1 MTNTFKRVLL
11 STAALLILGSAS
23 SFANTVLKVG
33 ATPVPHAEILN
44 AVKDKLAKEGIDLKV
59 VDFTDYV
66 TPNLAL
72 ADGELDA
79 NYFQHKPYLDK
90 FCEEK
95 GLKLNVA
102 GGVHVEPIGVFS
114 AKLKSIDDIPNKATV
129 AIPNDPSNGGRALIL
144 LHNAGII
151 TLNDPTNLYA
161 TEFDVAKNPKKLK
174 FKTLEAA
181 QLPRV
186 LKDVDFAVI
195 NGATEFDVA
204 KNPKKLKFK
213 TLEAAQLPRVLKDVD
228 FAVINGN
235 YALEAGLNPAEDSLL
250 LEGKESPYTNI
261 VAVKA
266 GDEKREEIVKLINA
280 LNSPETAEFIN
291 TTYKGAVVG
300 KESPYTNIVAVKA
313 GDEKR
318 EEIVK
323 LINALNS
330 PETAEFINTTYKG
343 AVVPAF

>member
-11 STAALLILGSAS
+11 ATTALVVLGTTAI
-23 SFANTVLKVG
+23 ANTILKVG
-33 ATPVPHAEILN
+33 ATPVPHAEVLN
-44 AVKDKLAKEGIDLKV
+44 AVKDKLAKEGIDLEV

-95 GLKLNVA
+95 GLKLAVA
-102 GGVHVEPIGVFS
+102 GGVHVEPIGIFS
-114 AKLKSIDDIPNKATV
+114 DKIKSINDIPNKATV

-144 LHNAGII
+144 LHNAGVI

-161 TEFDVAKNPKKLK
+161 TEFDV
-174 FKTLEAA
+174 
-181 QLPRV
+181 V
-186 LKDVDFAVI
+186 
-195 NGATEFDVA
+195 

-235 YALEAGLNPAEDSLL
+235 YALEAGLSPTEDALL

-261 VAVKA
+261 VAVRV
-266 GDEKREEIVKLINA
+266 GDEKREEIVKLMEA
-280 LNSPETAEFIN
+280 LNSQEVADFIN
-291 TTYKGAVVG
+291 NTYKGG
-300 KESPYTNIVAVKA
+300 
-313 GDEKR
+313 
-318 EEIVK
+318 
-323 LINALNS
+323 
-330 PETAEFINTTYKG
+330 
-343 AVVPAF
+343 VVPAF